1 MAQTLF
7 RGTPVTTVGELPTV
21 GSKLPDFR
29 LVGTDM
35 SEISLEQFAGKNIV
49 LNIFPSVDTGI
60 CAQSVRHFN
69 QLAASLENTVVVCV
83 SADLPFAHA
92 RFCGAEGID
101 AVISASSFRSDF
113 GQQYG
118 LTLEGSPIK
127 GLLSRSVIVADA
139 TGTIQHVELVPE
151 IGTEPNYDAA
161 LAVLS

>member
-127 GLLSRSVIVADA
+127 GLLSRSVIVADT